1 MICNTHLSGHQPHF
15 SGFLPTMNWHNNR
28 QNRISLPAKVT
39 TTVVVILLVPNLAT
53 CQLYGASVAKEDL
66 CFLHLPWETNT
77 TRSVSAD
84 YHEIRARNYIPV
96 PNTTFPILKKGFQ
109 GEEFRICLLRG
120 DRPLL
125 YTIGGILNHCFGPC
139 TMHHTPL
146 GACTK
151 HHFQFCTNLFWSRHQ
166 KSGA

>member
-1 MICNTHLSGHQPHF
+1 MSVTRGRPAVRVRIRYEFALICGAY
-15 SGFLPTMNWHNNR
+15 R

-96 PNTTFPILKKGFQ
+96 PNTTFPILKKGF
-109 GEEFRICLLRG
+109 
-120 DRPLL
+120 
-125 YTIGGILNHCFGPC
+125 
-139 TMHHTPL
+139 
-146 GACTK
+146 
-151 HHFQFCTNLFWSRHQ
+151 
-166 KSGA
+166 